1 MTILEKKNR
10 AATWILTLQDGSLL
24 QRVLELMSQSQEAP
38 VRSVS
43 NSISYTQFQ
52 SQTFDLSALKREQ
65 KVKQA
70 TPELLEDLA
79 RRANLTESMDELLT
93 LLD

>member
-79 RRANLTESMDELLT
+79 RRANPTESMDELLT